1 MMPSQEEKNK
11 VMRPLPTIHNPASF
25 KNLKICVLQPDY
37 STSKVDYQYYDPK
50 RDLSALMPEAIID
63 HIFLNKLTTYHQLKE
78 VKENGYDI
86 YINLCEG
93 YLEWEV
99 PSIDVIMSLDL
110 LGLPYSGPSAN
121 LYDPPKTI
129 MKYLAFCE
137 DVKTP
142 AHILIESEADIT
154 QLPGNLQFPL
164 FIKPAKAGDSLGVD
178 NASKV
183 NNAEE
188 LASKVK
194 NILAHFGSAL
204 VEEYIDGRE
213 FTVLVCANADG
224 KTCTSFV
231 PVEYI
236 FPEGFSF
243 KTYALK
249 TSELHPNANIAVR
262 DTTLAKRLQS
272 IAEQV
277 FMSFNGVGYARLDFR
292 MNKNDE
298 IFFLEINFTCSVFY
312 AQGYEGSADYILLHD
327 GIGQRGFL
335 ERIIIEGMARHRRKE
350 KVYSIKGNA
359 IAGYGIYARWDL
371 PKNTI
376 LFQGEE
382 KSQRIV
388 TKKYV
393 DENWNERE
401 KLNFRRYAYP
411 ISKEVYILWDL
422 QPEEWSPQNHH
433 CDANCS
439 YVGLNVVLN
448 RDVKKG
454 EELTL
459 DYASFLDDTM
469 EPFQCNCGS
478 TLCRGLIKGNAGN
491 KIKF

>member
-1 MMPSQEEKNK
+1 MTHSLEEKNNF
-11 VMRPLPTIHNPASF
+11 MHPLPTIHNADSF
-25 KNLKICVLQPDY
+25 KDLKICVLQPDY
-37 STSKVDYQYYDPK
+37 STSEVDYQYYDPK
-50 RDLSALMPEAIID
+50 RDLSSIMPEAHID
-63 HIFLNKLTTYHQLKE
+63 HVFLNKLTTYQQLKE
-78 VKENGYDI
+78 LKEKNYDI

-93 YLEWEV
+93 YLEWKV

-110 LGLPYSGPSAN
+110 LGLPYTGPSAN

-142 AHILIESEADIT
+142 AHIHIESEADIA

-164 FIKPAKAGDSLGVD
+164 FVKPAKAGDSLGVD
-178 NASKV
+178 NASKS
-183 NNAEE
+183 NNTSD
-188 LASKVK
+188 LVTKVK
-194 NILAHFGSAL
+194 SILAEFGAAL

-213 FTVLVCANADG
+213 FTVLVSANADG

-249 TSELHPNANIAVR
+249 TSELHPTANIPVT
-262 DTTLAKRLQS
+262 DPSLANRLKN

-277 FMSFNGVGYARLDFR
+277 FMSFNGVGYGRMDFR
-292 MNKNDE
+292 MNDKGE
-298 IFFLEINFTCSVFY
+298 LFFLEINFTCSVFY

-327 GIGQRGFL
+327 GAGQRGFL
-335 ERIIIEGMARHRRKE
+335 ERIIIEGMARYRRKE
-350 KVYSIKGNA
+350 KVYKIKGNA
-359 IAGYGIYARWDL
+359 ISGYGIYAKWDL
-371 PKNTI
+371 PKGTI

-382 KSQRIV
+382 KAQRIV
-388 TKKYV
+388 TKKFV
-393 DENWNERE
+393 DENWDERE

-411 ISKEVYILWDL
+411 ISKDVYILWDL

-433 CDANCS
+433 CDANCT
-439 YVGLNVVLN
+439 YIGLNVVIN
-448 RDVKKG
+448 KAVQKG

-459 DYASFLDDTM
+459 DYGSFLDETM
-469 EPFQCNCGS
+469 EPFNCNCGAAN
-478 TLCRGLIKGNAGN
+478 CRGLIKGTTGN
-491 KIKF
+491 KI